1 MTTRLDLL
9 RDTTPRSS
17 SMMSCAQFRQQPHC
31 GSKPSDLYASR
42 GQVAPFRASARTS
55 SSRIALQT
63 QTIMEDRLHDNENHS
78 QELTG
83 ADQAIS
89 RPRRFLAA
97 ISAMGRP
104 TSAMCANS
112 WETIARV
119 WGGKGESKRIGTTTQ
134 FITT

>member
-1 MTTRLDLL
+1 MTTRLDLA
-9 RDTTPRSS
+9 RDTMPRSS

-42 GQVAPFRASARTS
+42 GQVAPFRASALTS

-78 QELTG
+78 QEVTVL
-83 ADQAIS
+83 DQAIS
-89 RPRRFLAA
+89 RARRSLAA
-97 ISAMGRP
+97 ISAIGIP

-112 WETIARV
+112 WEKMARG
-119 WGGKGESKRIGTTTQ
+119 WGGKGASKRMGTTTK